1 MRAFKFNVPTMH
13 VAPPSSFADYLSQ
26 QSYDPFALS
35 LQGMSLMEVVKAY
48 GEYKRRV
55 NPSYYQAMSSL
66 THNLAAVEQSYGI
79 ELQTYQVTGMFWSY
93 FLPFCETRG
102 LKDTTIHKI
111 SKQLCMVLT
120 WAAKYGAVVA
130 PSYSDFKL
138 RPSKPTAIALS
149 AEDVNRITYFDIER
163 YYAKSRK
170 SDREKMGRVR
180 DMFVLSCNLFQR
192 YSDMVRIEPSCF
204 DRNLFKITS
213 QKTGI
218 QAIVDIDKYAIS
230 PKTVYRLVDKYGG
243 YAPYTAHISNYDRHL
258 KMLMRDIGFTEEI
271 RTESRIDGK
280 VVSTNIPKWQMIS
293 SHTARRTAIT
303 VNVVKGVNMH
313 SIKRCSGHAS
323 LDILDRYI
331 KDEEGSC

>member
-1 MRAFKFNVPTMH
+1 MRAFKFNVPTMR

-26 QSYDPFALS
+26 QNYDPFALS

-79 ELQTYQVTGMFWSY
+79 ELQTYQVTGMFWTY
-93 FLPFCETRG
+93 FLPFCENRG

-111 SKQLCMVLT
+111 SKQLTMVLT

-149 AEDVNRITYFDIER
+149 AEDVNRITYFDIDR
-163 YYAKSRK
+163 FYSKSRK
-170 SDREKMGRVR
+170 SDREKMNRVR

-280 VVSTNIPKWQMIS
+280 VVSTNIPRWQLVS

-303 VNVVKGVNMH
+303 VNVVRGVNMH